1 MQLFVKRF
9 SVRPKGYPLGRH
21 SGAPHSGEPGIQSLA
36 CAPSRLVIPGCAEGA
51 GPESIRPLAP
61 WRNGFLGSRGACHQ
75 ARSRDPVARPGMTS
89 SGAKCLPHK
98 CIPHRHN
105 LPVAPICRTSFSLRR
120 RANQNDALACLALIR
135 GAARDRHGR
144 WERDAMDAHRRAQS
158 LARRA
163 ALVRTAKS
171 CGPGAPM
178 QAPSLRRRLRVS

>member
-1 MQLFVKRF
+1 MNPESGAWLA
-9 SVRPKGYPLGRH
+9 SIAPRH
-21 SGAPHSGEPGIQSLA
+21 SGMRRRRRPGIHSTTCAVAKWISGFARSLS
-36 CAPSRLVIPGCAEGA
+36 SR
-51 GPESIRPLAP
+51 
-61 WRNGFLGSRGACHQ
+61 

-89 SGAKCLPHK
+89 SGAK

-178 QAPSLRRRLRVS
+178 QALSLRRRLRVS